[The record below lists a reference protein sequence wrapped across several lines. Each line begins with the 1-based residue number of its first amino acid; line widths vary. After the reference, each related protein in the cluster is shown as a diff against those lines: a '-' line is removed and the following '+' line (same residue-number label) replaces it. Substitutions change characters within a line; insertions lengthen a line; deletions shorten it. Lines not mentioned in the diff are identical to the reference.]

1 MKRDAIQTPFQK
13 GYTLT
18 RIRIKYKRNQWL
30 LINLLLC
37 ITLSFKSYCA
47 KNFSYMSSK
56 SGRNFGHVC
65 LLSADSSV
73 RFSSL
78 WLRWWERDDK
88 IIFRVIWL
96 FFVEDI
102 MIILIYSY
110 LYYWCWNILSVAT
123 ILWKNEWNSLA
134 SR

>member
-1 MKRDAIQTPFQK
+1 MITYKSPTLHNTVIQE
-13 GYTLT
+13 
-18 RIRIKYKRNQWL
+18 L
-30 LINLLLC
+30 LR
-37 ITLSFKSYCA
+37 

-88 IIFRVIWL
+88 IIFRVI
-96 FFVEDI
+96 
-102 MIILIYSY
+102 
-110 LYYWCWNILSVAT
+110 
-123 ILWKNEWNSLA
+123 
-134 SR
+134 